1 MTANTVTLRGRAAI
15 ERLMVD
21 QCTISRQAVASSN
34 GETGQIT
41 YTTTTIYSGRC
52 RVQQKAPANRPH
64 QLGEASVWLQRLELQ
79 LPMSVT
85 QVASDDL
92 VVLTSST
99 LDPDLLNRTWR
110 VRELTHKTHETARRY
125 QIEEVTG

>member
-1 MTANTVTLRGRAAI
+1 MTANTVTMRGRAAV

-21 QCTISRQAVASSN
+21 SCTITRQTIASTDP
-34 GETGQIT
+34 ETGQIT
-41 YTTTTIYSGRC
+41 YNTTAVYSGKC
-52 RVQQKAPANRPH
+52 RVQQKAPAARPH

-92 VVLTSST
+92 VAITSST
-99 LDPDLLNRTWR
+99 LDADLVGRTWR
-110 VRELTHKTHETARRY
+110 VRELSHKTHETARRH